1 VPQEGKKTDGHHHDV
16 EDPKSNSVVLGG
28 GYQSDEMLLKNEPK
42 ADSGHGANFADIFI
56 H

>member
-1 VPQEGKKTDGHHHDV
+1 VNHHHDS
-16 EDPKSNSVVLGG
+16 EDPKSAAEG